1 MNMYSCSPSQA
12 KEYICMCLEQGL
24 VPMLQA
30 SPGVGKSA
38 IVKQIAEEFKLKLI
52 DLRLSM
58 CDPADLQGL
67 PHFENDK
74 AIFHPYEMFP
84 LKGDPIPEGFNG
96 YLLFLDEFNSAPR
109 SVIAAAYKIVLD
121 HMVGNYELHP
131 DCYIVCA
138 GNRMEDKAIVNN
150 IGTAMKSRLVHINME
165 PNLDDWIYQVAIPNE
180 YDERI
185 IAYLNMN
192 PKRLNDFNP
201 DTDDDTFSCPRTW
214 EFTSKLIKGKELT
227 NKFIPLLIGTLGPNA
242 VDFVQFV
249 KVFKNLPK
257 IEDILKKPEQVDV
270 PADTASKWA
279 IVSTLSTNIKK
290 YRNKIDK
297 VTIYINKFDTS
308 FKILFYRSIL
318 MAHSDLIN
326 EPSIREGITFISK
339 YLYGKD

>member
-1 MNMYSCSPSQA
+1 
-12 KEYICMCLEQGL
+12 
-24 VPMLQA
+24 
-30 SPGVGKSA
+30 
-38 IVKQIAEEFKLKLI
+38 
-52 DLRLSM
+52 
-58 CDPADLQGL
+58 
-67 PHFENDK
+67 
-74 AIFHPYEMFP
+74 MFP
-84 LKGDPIPEGFNG
+84 LKGDPIPEGYNG
-96 YLLFLDEFNSAPR
+96 TLLFLDEFNSAPR

-192 PKRLNDFNP
+192 PKRLNDFNS

-227 NKFIPLLIGTLGPNA
+227 NNFIPLLIGTIGPNA

-257 IEDILKKPEQVDV
+257 IEDILKEPEQVDI
-270 PADTASKWA
+270 PSDTASKWA

-290 YRNKIDK
+290 YRDKIGK

-318 MAHSDLIN
+318 MTHSDLIN
-326 EPSIREGITFISK
+326 EPSVREGITSISK